1 MAENCSN
8 INSHSIKYPRK
19 VRPAV
24 EDNPPVRSVYEQI
37 YWDQVSLLAQVGL
50 LDPAALP
57 VTGAEQV
64 RKLLDPTL
72 PSNELAS

>member
-1 MAENCSN
+1 
-8 INSHSIKYPRK
+8 
-19 VRPAV
+19 
-24 EDNPPVRSVYEQI
+24 VRSVYEQI

-57 VTGAEQV
+57 VTGAEQA